1 MKLFFSPNSPFAR
14 KCRVV
19 IAEKNL
25 QDAVELVESQPPH
38 NSDALM
44 AANPLGRIPALVLEN
59 GDIFCESPV
68 ICEYLDSLSEQNPL
82 FPAEKSDRFEALRL
96 AALGS
101 GIMDSAVAI
110 VLENRRPEEIRFQ
123 PWLERKE
130 NAISLTINAIAKL
143 ELNENSSWNIGTIN
157 IAVALSY
164 VAFRF
169 PQIDWQAEHPN
180 LAKWLDF
187 VNKKPSMLATAPIL

>member
-25 QDAVELVESQPPH
+25 QGRVELVESQLPH
-38 NSDALM
+38 NSDALI

-82 FPAEKSDRFEALRL
+82 FPASKKERFEALRL

-110 VLENRRPEEIRFQ
+110 IMENRRPEEIRFK

-130 NAISLTINAIAKL
+130 NAISLAINYISKL
-143 ELNENSSWNIGTIN
+143 GLDENS
-157 IAVALSY
+157 
-164 VAFRF
+164 
-169 PQIDWQAEHPN
+169 
-180 LAKWLDF
+180 
-187 VNKKPSMLATAPIL
+187 